1 MQLWYL
7 GLSSRCRP
15 SPSYIAQYPVPPKE
29 MQPPI
34 LPLNDSHPINYI
46 HPEFFSAN
54 LTETSTRSF
63 SLISD
68 TGTGRF
74 LLDENNYIFKDDRN
88 EVVPT
93 WYTINVTLPFD
104 NSGTTSFD
112 TDGTFAW
119 TDFVG
124 LRAST
129 CEPLFN
135 VYHELAISLSMRYD
149 LENGGAVQEKLSF
162 KVPMTFANVAPRTAS
177 PSANITSVGGS
188 IVVPN
193 GSSPSSPS
201 LPAYSQLYHRN
212 GERKIDYSVPLP
224 LYTPKPCKG
233 GDSGSFKYNDGHPSS
248 VSEEKHL
255 LSLREAEPTAAI
267 GQS

>member
-1 MQLWYL
+1 
-7 GLSSRCRP
+7 
-15 SPSYIAQYPVPPKE
+15 

-68 TGTGRF
+68 AGTGKF
-74 LLDENNYIFKDDRN
+74 LLDEDNYIFKDDRN

-104 NSGTTSFD
+104 NTGTTSFD

-149 LENGGAVQEKLSF
+149 LENGGAVQEKLRF

-177 PSANITSVGGS
+177 PSANLTSVSGGS

-193 GSSPSSPS
+193 GASPAASS
-201 LPAYSQLYHRN
+201 LPAYSQLYDRN

-233 GDSGSFKYNDGHPSS
+233 GDSVGFKYNDERNPSL
-248 VSEEKHL
+248 VNEEKRL
-255 LSLREAEPTAAI
+255 LSLGEAEPTASAV
-267 GQS
+267 Q